1 VRLLTEIYVLQ
12 KSLGE
17 IAAILMTAGK
27 WRHSMCLDCFRKR
40 WPSGKHSA
48 WQVPEKLRV
57 REICCFCL
65 SKHKDGIHRKK
76 DPRSQETKVRAA
88 DLKVWSGAAAYCPQ
102 ENANKKAHSPR
113 HEMARDHSRRS

>member
-17 IAAILMTAGK
+17 SAVILMTAGK
-27 WRHSMCLDCFRKR
+27 WRHTMCLDCFRKR

-65 SKHKDGIHRKK
+65 SKPKDGIHRKK
-76 DPRSQETKVRAA
+76 DPRSQE
-88 DLKVWSGAAAYCPQ
+88 LKCGLYP
-102 ENANKKAHSPR
+102 
-113 HEMARDHSRRS
+113 